1 MGMKLCEVWSLN
13 SNATQLCLSYL
24 RFELSEVRDKKS
36 LLPQGKKNHLKGKT
50 DEKRIPTHCLFAF
63 QLFFFKK
70 PTFLN
75 HLS

>member
-50 DEKRIPTHCLFAF
+50 DEKRMDSAFFVSLFS
-63 QLFFFKK
+63 K